1 MGPHLP
7 VAKPGVHRFDE
18 NYMNEENLPMPGTS
32 TDSPGDI
39 RAEEILAAL
48 DEDQRAVALATRGPV
63 CVIAGAGT
71 GKTRAI
77 THRIAYAAAIGT
89 MDPQKVLAITFTA
102 RAAGEMRVRLRGLGV
117 PMVAAR
123 TIHAAALKQLIY
135 FWPSV
140 FGGKTPDLITTKS
153 SFLGEAI
160 NRAGLSDTL
169 RATSRELMRDIA
181 SEIEW
186 AKVSEVAPEDFLLE
200 IEQRVQKPRINAEQL
215 AKVYMA
221 YESVKKQEL
230 AIDFEDVL
238 LLTAAMIEEE
248 RDVRERVQDQYR
260 YFTIDEYQDISPIQ
274 QRLINAWI
282 GTRQDICVV
291 GDPAQ
296 TIYSFAGATP
306 IFLNSFTKKYPEAE
320 VIRLSTGYRSTPEIT
335 FAANAL
341 LRHGAMGQELVA
353 INSHGK
359 KPSVDAYSDESAEI
373 AGVLAQI
380 TDLLKTGTQA
390 QEIAILART
399 NNQLKGIE
407 REMNRLGLPYQLRN
421 TERFFD
427 RQDVRDFLKVVRQ
440 ASVIP
445 TEGVHWFDEMR
456 TLSQPFLTGE
466 SIDGIAALLHLA
478 RELDADPSFSPKTLR
493 SYIREVEDRVQQNN
507 PPTMPVVT
515 LATLHAAKGLEWERV
530 FLIGA
535 SEGIL
540 PLENGATGQSDAVIN
555 EERRLFYVGMTR
567 AKVDLHIS
575 HRQNPSRF
583 LHESGLLA

>member
-1 MGPHLP
+1 MALDG
-7 VAKPGVHRFDE
+7 
-18 NYMNEENLPMPGTS
+18 S
-32 TDSPGDI
+32 
-39 RAEEILAAL
+39 AEEILAAL
-48 DEDQRAVALATRGPV
+48 DNDQRAVALATRGPV

-89 MDPQKVLAITFTA
+89 MDPQKVLALTFTS
-102 RAAGEMRVRLRGLGV
+102 RAAGEMRTRLRSLGV
-117 PMVAAR
+117 PTVAAR
-123 TIHAAALKQLIY
+123 TVHAAALKQLIY
-135 FWPSV
+135 FWPTV
-140 FGGKTPDLITTKS
+140 FGGRVPELMTAKAGFI
-153 SFLGEAI
+153 GEAI
-160 NRAGLSDTL
+160 NRAGLSEEL

-186 AKVSEVAPEDFLLE
+186 AKVSQVAPEDFVDE
-200 IEQRVQKPRINAEQL
+200 ISKRTQKPRVSAEKL
-215 AKVYMA
+215 AKVYTA

-238 LLTAAMIEEE
+238 LLTAAMLEEE
-248 RDVRERVQDQYR
+248 RSVRERVQDQYR
-260 YFTIDEYQDISPIQ
+260 YFTIDEYQDISPVQ
-274 QRLINAWI
+274 QRLINAWL
-282 GTRQDICVV
+282 GSRQDICVV

-306 IFLNSFTKKYPEAE
+306 VFLNSFTQRFPEAE

-335 FAANAL
+335 FAANSL

-353 INSHGK
+353 LNDHGS
-359 KPSVDAYSDESAEI
+359 KPSVDGYASEEAEI
-373 AGVLAQI
+373 AGVLGEI
-380 TDLLKTGTQA
+380 TTLLQSGTQA

-399 NNQLKGIE
+399 NNQLNGVE
-407 REMNRLGLPYQLRN
+407 RAMNKAGLPYQVRN

-427 RQDVRDFLKVVRQ
+427 RQDVRDFLKEVRR
-440 ASVIP
+440 ASVLP
-445 TEGVHWFDEMR
+445 AEGVSWIDELR
-456 TLSQPFLTGE
+456 TIAQPFLTGE

-478 RELDADPSFSPKTLR
+478 RELDADSGFSPKTLR
-493 SYIREVEDRVQQNN
+493 GYLREIEDRVQQNN
-507 PPTMPVVT
+507 PPTMPVIT

-535 SEGIL
+535 SEGFL
-540 PLENGATGQSDAVIN
+540 PLESGVTGQSDAEID

-567 AKVDLHIS
+567 AKIDLHIS

-583 LHESGLLA
+583 LREAGLLS

>member
-1 MGPHLP
+1 MTEP
-7 VAKPGVHRFDE
+7 
-18 NYMNEENLPMPGTS
+18 NE
-32 TDSPGDI
+32 I

-123 TIHAAALKQLIY
+123 TIHSAALKQLIY

-169 RATSRELMRDIA
+169 RATSRDLMREIA

-186 AKVSEVAPEDFLLE
+186 AKVSEVAPEDFLSE
-200 IEQRVQKPRINAEQL
+200 IEQRVQKPRVNAEQL

-238 LLTAAMIEEE
+238 LLTAAMLEEE
-248 RDVRERVQDQYR
+248 RDVRERVQNQYR

-274 QRLINAWI
+274 QRLINAWV

-306 IFLNSFTKKYPEAE
+306 VFLNSFTKRYPEAE

-353 INSHGK
+353 INSHGT

-373 AGVLAQI
+373 AGVLGQI
-380 TDLLKTGTQA
+380 TELLKAGTQA

-445 TEGVHWFDEMR
+445 TEGVNWFDEMR

-478 RELDADPSFSPKTLR
+478 RELDADPNFSPKTLR
-493 SYIREVEDRVQQNN
+493 AYLREVEDRVQQNN

-535 SEGIL
+535 SEGLL

-583 LHESGLLA
+583 LRESGLLA